1 MKKNYLLILFT
12 SLLFSLFGQ
21 LAQAPNPARFFNN
34 YSKTNILSE
43 LEQAQIEQRLDL
55 FEQET
60 SNEITIVIID
70 DLNGDEPWHYAT
82 ALAEKWGV
90 GKADK
95 DNGLVFLIKPT
106 QENGGRQVYLAAG
119 RGLEAAITDLSCHD
133 IVQYEILP
141 EFKKNQYAKGI
152 NKALDVLFKLAKGE
166 INEKSYRK
174 SLRQNDWLGGI
185 FSLLFILLILFFLIK
200 RGKGGGTTFG
210 GQRGGLGFFYLG
222 GFGGGFGGGSSGGGG
237 GGGFGGF
244 GGGSFGGGGSGGS
257 W

>member
-1 MKKNYLLILFT
+1 MKKSICLLLALIGFVHLF
-12 SLLFSLFGQ
+12 
-21 LAQAPNPARFFNN
+21 AQVPEAPSPARLLNN
-34 YSKTNILSE
+34 FSNANILSAE
-43 LEQAQIEQRLDL
+43 EQAQIEQRLDQ

-60 SNEITIVIID
+60 SNEISIVIID
-70 DLNGDEPWHYAT
+70 DLGGDEPWHFAT
-82 ALAEKWGV
+82 ELGEAWGV

-119 RGLEAAITDLSCHD
+119 RGLEGAITDLTCQD
-133 IVQYEILP
+133 IIQYEILP
-141 EFKKNQYAKGI
+141 EFKQNQYANGI
-152 NKALDVLFKLAKGE
+152 NKALDVLFGLAKGE

-174 SLRQNDWLGGI
+174 QLHQNDWVKGVFGLLAI
-185 FSLLFILLILFFLIK
+185 LFILFLIIK
-200 RGKGGGTTFG
+200 RGGGGGTTFG
-210 GQRGGLGFFYLG
+210 GRRGGPGFFYFG
-222 GFGGGFGGGSSGGGG
+222 GYGGGFGGGSSGGG